1 MERRIITYSLD
12 GYSRSRDLQIEIA
25 FSDNVKISEQTV
37 NKALMIATNYLLEN
51 METDKLENMEIYEQ
65 ESAE

>member
-12 GYSRSRDLQIEIA
+12 GYFRSRDLQIEIA

-37 NKALMIATNYLLEN
+37 NKALMIAMNYLLEN
-51 METDKLENMEIYEQ
+51 METDKQ

>member
-12 GYSRSRDLQIEIA
+12 GYSRTRDLVIEIA

-37 NKALMIATNYLLEN
+37 NKALMIAMNYLMEN
-51 METDKLENMEIYEQ
+51 METDKQ

>member
-1 MERRIITYSLD
+1 MECRVTTYSLD
-12 GYSRSRDLQIEIA
+12 RYSRTRDLVIEIA

-37 NKALMIATNYLLEN
+37 NKALMIAMNYLLEN
-51 METDKLENMEIYEQ
+51 METDKQ